1 MNLPETLET
10 PMSVDLRRKLL
21 FSVSQNLISSRSC
34 GLVPPHPVVPVD
46 PWSIK
51 APDFTPKL
59 YTIFKT
65 SLGLPQIKGKNINL
79 VKSNNSVGEKSF
91 ILEKIN
97 DVTPSLLP
105 GLEQK
110 GCKTRTFIT
119 FYKPPDSLESKLLF
133 VREGIYPVGPYKDP
147 KLHNFRPCAEG
158 MPDMVTFLEKDPGYL
173 ILNSQ
178 CLNKVTDSHPNLS
191 PSHRHTV
198 SKMDTFKPAEL
209 KWDAKLVLPKMPWPP
224 KSASYT
230 RHRRRRGVYS
240 ALMDRVEEKLTN
252 SWRK

>member
-1 MNLPETLET
+1 MNLPEPLET

-34 GLVPPHPVVPVD
+34 GLIPPHPVVPID
-46 PWSIK
+46 PWNIK

-59 YTIFKT
+59 YR
-65 SLGLPQIKGKNINL
+65 SSGLPHIKSKNIHL
-79 VKSNNSVGEKSF
+79 VKSNNSVEGKYF
-91 ILEKIN
+91 IWEKIN
-97 DVTPSLLP
+97 DVTPSILP

-110 GCKTRTFIT
+110 GCKAQPFIK

-133 VREGIYPVGPYKDP
+133 VRAGMYPVGPYKDP
-147 KLHNFRPCAEG
+147 KPHNFRPCAEG
-158 MPDMVTFLEKDPGYL
+158 MPEMVSSLEKDPGCL
-173 ILNSQ
+173 IIKSQ
-178 CLNKVTDSHPNLS
+178 CLRAVNDSLPDLN
-191 PSHRHTV
+191 PSHSNTV
-198 SKMDTFKPAEL
+198 SQIDTFKPAEL
-209 KWDAKLVLPKMPWPP
+209 KWDPRLILPKMPWPP

-252 SWRK
+252 SWKK